1 MYQPQRTLTTTLDIL
16 ASELEMTKFRAGN
29 KCRLLL
35 HSCVTAVLLLYL
47 WHARSETQHTHMAS
61 CLHFEARHTQQHKIV
76 KVYSSEEP
84 PNETKEKE
92 HEQPQRGPPPPP
104 RNQRP
109 IIARKLTT
117 KLETAC
123 SFPPASPAL
132 QVHASRSTSAPTP
145 SSPPS
150 RQIRRYRPTLL

>member
-1 MYQPQRTLTTTLDIL
+1 MYQPQRRPTTTVDTL
-16 ASELEMTKFRAGN
+16 ASELEMTEFRAQEMQA
-29 KCRLLL
+29 
-35 HSCVTAVLLLYL
+35 STAFARYCCSLVVPL
-47 WHARSETQHTHMAS
+47 ARSKPNTTHPHGKLPALRGAS
-61 CLHFEARHTQQHKIV
+61 HAAAQNRKGLFFRRTTERNQRKGTR
-76 KVYSSEEP
+76 
-84 PNETKEKE
+84 TT
-92 HEQPQRGPPPPP
+92 QRGPLPPP
-104 RNQRP
+104 RNKRP

-123 SFPPASPAL
+123 SFPPALPAS